1 MWHLRYLPAVSRSLR
16 ELTLARI
23 LDPAG
28 IQSKSAATAPLLLQ
42 VVGSR
47 QSLPCSPN
55 PPWEE
60 LAGDG
65 PTIWC
70 AMKAVIHTADHALH
84 TGVGHTHHYCDV
96 CITQWYN
103 YLDHLHKARFWNE
116 WEFPGYVLADGIG
129 EEAANEGAVNSEN
142 GVQVHHMPRVP
153 PKTYLYYHLLPQL
166 LITYFHCSYV
176 IS

>member
-1 MWHLRYLPAVSRSLR
+1 MAFKVFTSSVSVR
-16 ELTLARI
+16 ELTLDLGSSRHPVKVCSYCTSVTAGCRI
-23 LDPAG
+23 QAITPVLAE
-28 IQSKSAATAPLLLQ
+28 SAM
-42 VVGSR
+42 
-47 QSLPCSPN
+47 
-55 PPWEE
+55 
-60 LAGDG
+60 
-65 PTIWC
+65 WC

-116 WEFPGYVLADGIG
+116 WEIPGYVLADGIG

-153 PKTYLYYHLLPQL
+153 PKI
-166 LITYFHCSYV
+166 LITYFHYSYV
-176 IS
+176 KS